1 MAGNARSALIVS
13 DDPGLRDE
21 IGSWL
26 EASGDEVM
34 SCPGPGHPDDSCVGV
49 RTNRCPLARAADVTI
64 VDLHP
69 SGDTLVD
76 ATART
81 ELASFY
87 RRQGSAVIALV
98 DGGNWVHQP
107 GLTGVAR
114 LNRFVARSELLD
126 TVTELIRPM
135 SIRGD

>member
-1 MAGNARSALIVS
+1 MPTATRTALIVS
-13 DDPGLRDE
+13 DDAGLKEE

-26 EASGDEVM
+26 EASGDQVL
-34 SCPGPGHPDDSCVGV
+34 SCPGPRHPDDSCVGL
-49 RTNRCPLARAADVTI
+49 RTNSCPLARAADVAI

-76 ATART
+76 ATARI
-81 ELASFY
+81 ELTSFY

-98 DGGNWVHQP
+98 DGGNWVHQS
-107 GLTGVAR
+107 GLTGVAI

-126 TVTELIRPM
+126 TITELPPM
-135 SIRGD
+135 STRGD